1 MVVERLDDGRVQ
13 VQPQRPAHQTSNASQ
28 TGRSGNLA
36 DLYRDQRL
44 PSCQIV
50 AVSPCGRRW
59 QQFAGVAPPGKDQRP
74 SPRARGPATPLASR
88 SESRAADAT
97 PFASRSCS
105 LSRAVTAQKINAQAD
120 PEAPTRICF
129 GRYRRRVRSPRP
141 GRRRRCERNKRC
153 SFLVSRTSSVST
165 RVR

>member
-1 MVVERLDDGRVQ
+1 MHMRAFGQIQTLGYIVVGRVDDGRVQ

-59 QQFAGVAPPGKDQRP
+59 QQFAGVAPPKNQNQHSQRNE
-74 SPRARGPATPLASR
+74 RDNTLA
-88 SESRAADAT
+88 EE
-97 PFASRSCS
+97 
-105 LSRAVTAQKINAQAD
+105 K
-120 PEAPTRICF
+120 
-129 GRYRRRVRSPRP
+129 
-141 GRRRRCERNKRC
+141 
-153 SFLVSRTSSVST
+153 SSGGS
-165 RVR
+165 